1 MTLSDFERTDYT
13 GLYKSIEPHPTF
25 GKKYVA
31 RFQLNKKRYM
41 KVLGYDKADNLTDIK
56 AYDLLED
63 YKSEIRSMEKPI
75 KTGKT
80 TSRTR
85 VKKVVTNTVDIKEST
100 NHSKTDEKFDNLMK
114 NLENEIVELKEENK
128 FIKSILG
135 DYKSID
141 LNTLQ
146 EGIQKIYDS
155 AEMEKY
161 QIELIKLQKYLEKT
175 GKKMIILF
183 EGRDASGKGGA
194 IRRMTRFMNS
204 RHYRVVALGKP
215 TETQKG
221 QWFFQK
227 YIEHFPTG
235 GEVVLFDRS
244 WYNRAMVEPVFGFCT
259 DKQYEIFMEDV
270 VNFEHDLVRQDII
283 LVKLY
288 FSVSKAE
295 QLARFE
301 SRRTNP
307 LKQWKLSEVDLQ
319 AQDLWD
325 EFSEKKYEMLK
336 RTHSRSAPWHI
347 LRSDDKHKARME
359 AIKVVLNSVDYDERN
374 YSLNFNA
381 DDTINIS
388 VQKEL
393 ARMRKKRDY

>member
-1 MTLSDFERTDYT
+1 MNLNDFEKTNFI
-13 GLYKSIEPHPTF
+13 GLYKSKIGHPTF
-25 GKKYVA
+25 GKKYIA
-31 RFQLNKKRYM
+31 RFQLSKKRYM
-41 KVLGYDKADNLTDIK
+41 KVLGYDKVDSLTDIK
-56 AYDLLED
+56 AYSLLEN
-63 YKSEIRSMEKPI
+63 YKNSLVKDV
-75 KTGKT
+75 KQTKT
-80 TSRTR
+80 TT
-85 VKKVVTNTVDIKEST
+85 KNIKANEPVVI
-100 NHSKTDEKFDNLMK
+100 
-114 NLENEIVELKEENK
+114 EIDKDSQRLKEENK
-128 FIKSILG
+128 FLKSILG
-135 DYKSID
+135 DYKKVD
-141 LNTLQ
+141 LLTLQ
-146 EGIQKIYDS
+146 EGIQKVYDN
-155 AEMEKY
+155 AQMQEY
-161 QIELIKLQKYLEKT
+161 QIELIKMQDHLEKS

-194 IRRMTRFMNS
+194 IRRMTRYMNA
-204 RHYRVVALGKP
+204 RHYKVVALGKP
-215 TETQKG
+215 TDTQKG

-235 GEVVLFDRS
+235 GETVLFDRS

-259 DKQYEIFMEDV
+259 DHQYEIFMEDV

-288 FSVSKAE
+288 FSVSKEE
-295 QLARFE
+295 QQKRFE

-336 RTHSRSAPWHI
+336 RTHSRSAPWNI
-347 LRSDDKHKARME
+347 VRSDDKHKARME
-359 AIKVVLNSVDYDERN
+359 AIKIILNSVDYDERN
-374 YSLNFNA
+374 YSLNFEPAEN
-381 DDTINIS
+381 INIS

>member
-1 MTLSDFERTDYT
+1 MNLKDFERTDYT
-13 GLYKSIEPHPTF
+13 GLYKAKYTHPNF
-25 GKKYVA
+25 GNKYVA

-41 KVLGYDKADNLTDIK
+41 KVLGYDKADNLTDHK
-56 AYDLLED
+56 AYGLLED
-63 YKSEIRSMEKPI
+63 YKNSLIGNGAVK
-75 KTGKT
+75 KQKT
-80 TSRTR
+80 TQKI
-85 VKKVVTNTVDIKEST
+85 VKKEQKTKENIENTDIKILQ
-100 NHSKTDEKFDNLMK
+100 DENLF
-114 NLENEIVELKEENK
+114 LK
-128 FIKSILG
+128 SVLG

-141 LNTLQ
+141 TNVLQ
-146 EGIQKIYDS
+146 EGIQKIYD
-155 AEMEKY
+155 AVEMEKY
-161 QIELIKLQKYLEKT
+161 QIELIKLQNYLEKT
-175 GKKMIILF
+175 GKKMIVLF

-194 IRRMTRFMNS
+194 IRRMTRYMNA
-204 RHYRVVALGKP
+204 RHYRIVALGKP
-215 TETQKG
+215 TDTQKG

-259 DKQYEIFMEDV
+259 QHQYEIFMEDV

-283 LVKLY
+283 LIKLY
-288 FSVSKAE
+288 FSVSKDE
-295 QLARFE
+295 QLIRFE

-359 AIKVVLNSVDYDERN
+359 AIKVVLNSIDYDDRN
-374 YSLNFNA
+374 YSLPFDA
-381 DDTINIS
+381 DDSINIS

-393 ARMRKKRDY
+393 SRMRKKRDY